1 MEEFGG
7 YYLGEQIGSGG
18 MGRVYR
24 ALDADG
30 RNVAVKILHP
40 AISADPKARAR
51 LAREVATL
59 HRVRGA
65 GVARVL
71 DAEVDDTEAFVV
83 TELID
88 GPTLQDDVENWGA
101 FTMDELA
108 GLASG
113 LKRALEQ
120 IHAAGVVHRDLKPS
134 NVMMDSTGPVLID
147 FGIAQV
153 ADDARFT
160 ATGLVT
166 GTAGY
171 LDPEAL
177 LGKDPSP
184 AGDWWSW
191 AAVLCF
197 AGTGRAPY
205 GSGPT
210 PGIIARVHSEEVD
223 TAGLPEAVADVL
235 RRALAVSPL
244 DRPSP
249 ATVLA
254 TIYAAAEAGD
264 DGSIAEAENT
274 RQVLVTE
281 HLAAAREQLAAGDNG
296 ADPRFAPGA
305 VGAAGVAGAVG
316 AAGAASATGA
326 AGAAAGAGI
335 IPPPPPSAGASPG
348 QLGGPSPMTGAA
360 DAVTQ
365 QVPALGS
372 GRGSGEAGR
381 SDGFGGS
388 GVAGGVTEQL
398 GVHEGY
404 DSGGAMGGAGPQ
416 RESIFAANRE
426 PATQVLPAGGRRDAT
441 RAYPAAPGYGGELD
455 SLGPAEVGPPGPAA
469 VDGQL
474 PMGPRPLSAPHP
486 WTSIAALIGLSG
498 LSLRWPGWVLIGVLI
513 WMFITG
519 IVGQG
524 MRAHAYSV
532 WRYGRRASDGV
543 MIAGRALWHTVAHAF
558 AALWHVVIAV
568 IILSIAY
575 LLGTSSIADVGSG
588 WASAGTDPVASAISM
603 AVVMTALWWQPSY
616 AAGREAT
623 RRAISLAFPGFYW
636 RALLALALI
645 GLAGILLMVTLGTP
659 ATANWAPLSSIDSW
673 LQQRLFG

>member
-281 HLAAAREQLAAGDNG
+281 HLAAAREQVAAGDNG

-305 VGAAGVAGAVG
+305 VGAAGAGAAGAVG
-316 AAGAASATGA
+316 AAGAASAAGA
-326 AGAAAGAGI
+326 AGTAAGAGI
-335 IPPPPPSAGASPG
+335 IPPPPPSVGASPG
-348 QLGGPSPMTGAA
+348 GLGGPSPMTGAA

-372 GRGSGEAGR
+372 DGGAGVAGR
-381 SDGFGGS
+381 ASGTGGS
-388 GVAGGVTEQL
+388 GVAGGATEQL

-404 DSGGAMGGAGPQ
+404 DSGGDMGGAGPQ

-426 PATQVLPAGGRRDAT
+426 PATRVLPAGGGHDAT

-455 SLGPAEVGPPGPAA
+455 SLGPAELGPPGA
-469 VDGQL
+469 DGQL

-498 LSLRWPGWVLIGVLI
+498 LSLRWPGWVLVGVLI

-519 IVGQG
+519 IFGQG

-588 WASAGTDPVASAISM
+588 WASAGTDPVASAIAM

-659 ATANWAPLSSIDSW
+659 TTANWAPLSSIDSW
-673 LQQRLFG
+673 LQNRFFG

>member
-305 VGAAGVAGAVG
+305 AG
-316 AAGAASATGA
+316 AAGAASAAGA
-326 AGAAAGAGI
+326 AGTAAGAGI
-335 IPPPPPSAGASPG
+335 IPPPPPSVGASPG
-348 QLGGPSPMTGAA
+348 GLGGPSPMTGAA

-372 GRGSGEAGR
+372 DRDSGEAGR
-381 SDGFGGS
+381 ADGFGGS
-388 GVAGGVTEQL
+388 GVAGGATEQL

-404 DSGGAMGGAGPQ
+404 GAVGERGGAGPQ
-416 RESIFAANRE
+416 RESIFAANSE
-426 PATQVLPAGGRRDAT
+426 PATQVLPAGGGRDAT

-498 LSLRWPGWVLIGVLI
+498 LSLRWPGWVLVGVLI

>member
-305 VGAAGVAGAVG
+305 VGAAG
-316 AAGAASATGA
+316 
-326 AGAAAGAGI
+326 AAAGAGI

-426 PATQVLPAGGRRDAT
+426 PATQVLPAGGGRDAT

>member
-281 HLAAAREQLAAGDNG
+281 HLAAAREQVAAGDNG
-296 ADPRFAPGA
+296 ADLRFAPGA
-305 VGAAGVAGAVG
+305 VGAAG
-316 AAGAASATGA
+316 AASAAGA

-335 IPPPPPSAGASPG
+335 IPPPPPSVGASPG
-348 QLGGPSPMTGAA
+348 GLGGPSPMTGAA

-372 GRGSGEAGR
+372 DGGTGVAGR
-381 SDGFGGS
+381 ASGTGGS
-388 GVAGGVTEQL
+388 GVAGGATEQL

-404 DSGGAMGGAGPQ
+404 GAVGERGSGGPQ

-426 PATQVLPAGGRRDAT
+426 PATQVLPAGGGRDAT

-455 SLGPAEVGPPGPAA
+455 SLEPAELGPPGA
-469 VDGQL
+469 DGQL

-498 LSLRWPGWVLIGVLI
+498 LSLRWPGWVLVGVLI

-519 IVGQG
+519 IFGQG

-558 AALWHVVIAV
+558 AALWHVVVAV

-575 LLGTSSIADVGSG
+575 VLGTSSIAEVGSG
-588 WASAGTDPVASAISM
+588 WASAGTDPVASAIAM
-603 AVVMTALWWQPSY
+603 AVVMIALWWQPSY

-659 ATANWAPLSSIDSW
+659 TTANWAPLSSIDSW
-673 LQQRLFG
+673 LQNRFFG